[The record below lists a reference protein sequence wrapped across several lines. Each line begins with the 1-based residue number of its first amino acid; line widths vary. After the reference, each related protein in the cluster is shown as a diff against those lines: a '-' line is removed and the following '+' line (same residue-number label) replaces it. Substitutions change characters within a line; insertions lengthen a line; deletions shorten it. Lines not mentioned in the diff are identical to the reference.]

1 MKISNERLDN
11 IFSNEQMMNLKDI
24 LNEMN
29 ERKKN
34 GEEKYY
40 PVELV
45 LSEMEQ
51 IVKGANIEDFE

>member
-1 MKISNERLDN
+1 MKISDN
-11 IFSNEQMMNLKDI
+11 IFNNEQTMNLKDL

-29 ERKKN
+29 ERKKS

-45 LSEMEQ
+45 LNEMEQ
-51 IVKGANIEDFE
+51 IVKGANIADFE

>member
-1 MKISNERLDN
+1 MKISDN
-11 IFSNEQMMNLKDI
+11 IFNNEQTMNLKDL

-29 ERKKN
+29 ERKKS

-45 LSEMEQ
+45 LNEMEQ
-51 IVKGANIEDFE
+51 IVKGANIADFEWL